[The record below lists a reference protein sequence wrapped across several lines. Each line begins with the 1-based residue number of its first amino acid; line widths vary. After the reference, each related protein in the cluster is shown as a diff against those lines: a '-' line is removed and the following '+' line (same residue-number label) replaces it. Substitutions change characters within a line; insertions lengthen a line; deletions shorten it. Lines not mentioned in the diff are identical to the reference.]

1 MKKRQFRYV
10 IEVVGVIGIVISLIY
25 VVYELRQNTIAT
37 RAQAHQELIAM
48 VIAGID
54 LQISD
59 QTFASVVDRGRA
71 DIGSLAEAERSRFS
85 LYVYRYLNVWELG
98 FYNYRDGA
106 LNFDIWDSM
115 NSWSC
120 EWVKEPGVGEM
131 WRSIEKAA
139 GWEKSF
145 REHVNSCL

>member
-1 MKKRQFRYV
+1 MQKRQFRYV

-54 LQISD
+54 LRISD
-59 QTFASVVDRGRA
+59 QTYASVVDRGKA
-71 DIGSLAEAERSRFS
+71 DIGSLAESERSHFS
-85 LYVYRYLNVWELG
+85 LYVHHYLNVWELG

-106 LNFDIWDSM
+106 LNIEIWESM
-115 NSWSC
+115 NSWMC
-120 EWVKEPGVGEM
+120 EWVRTPGVGEM

-139 GWEKSF
+139 GWEKPF